1 MEIPA
6 GGINP
11 GHTIPAPIISI
22 LNDHQK
28 IGNNKLH
35 TGQRT
40 VKKIE
45 TSVLELGDLF
55 IECGIHYILDN
66 QASYYAKVKVIQGYP
81 FVILDEQMENI
92 SNQDE
97 VFIDMEWD
105 NFYPTRRYGNWDRQK
120 EISVDGGLPIDQPI
134 YTNWSQEDPHW
145 TGMGWIEEP
154 DKQMLYR
161 LLPFGGNSTR
171 EQVPAISFWET
182 QDAAR
187 ELGIFVYDHNRWDDQ
202 QYGIWQPTPDLS
214 VYFRY
219 AGQKLYFKYPLHSGS
234 RSTAITLY
242 TIEKKQ
248 GIVDKFNK
256 RIDEIAVKG
265 LSLIHI

>member
-1 MEIPA
+1 
-6 GGINP
+6 
-11 GHTIPAPIISI
+11 
-22 LNDHQK
+22 
-28 IGNNKLH
+28 
-35 TGQRT
+35 
-40 VKKIE
+40 
-45 TSVLELGDLF
+45 
-55 IECGIHYILDN
+55 
-66 QASYYAKVKVIQGYP
+66 
-81 FVILDEQMENI
+81 
-92 SNQDE
+92 
-97 VFIDMEWD
+97 
-105 NFYPTRRYGNWDRQK
+105 
-120 EISVDGGLPIDQPI
+120 
-134 YTNWSQEDPHW
+134 
-145 TGMGWIEEP
+145 
-154 DKQMLYR
+154 MLYR

-248 GIVDKFNK
+248 V
-256 RIDEIAVKG
+256 
-265 LSLIHI
+265 